1 MTIPATV
8 RSSAL
13 STGEEGESP
22 PLALSILIAVAVVVV
37 VAAAVLGA
45 VIFVFVRKHRAER
58 KMETRAVSLRAV
70 AVPGTWPAKAPGP
83 VRDAPPT
90 YREAMHRDASP
101 EVKRTPSSERVR
113 LDIL

>member
-1 MTIPATV
+1 MYA
-8 RSSAL
+8 RR
-13 STGEEGESP
+13 
-22 PLALSILIAVAVVVV
+22 

-45 VIFVFVRKHRAER
+45 VIFVLVRKHRAER
-58 KMETRAVSLRAV
+58 KMETRAVSLRAI

-83 VRDAPPT
+83 VRDASPPPPA
-90 YREAMHRDASP
+90 YGSALSLGP